1 MVKQWVQ
8 PPIDKSRLAPGGV
21 FLGSHLQSFIIIY
34 NAFIG
39 ILRES
44 FEIQV
49 LAICLYF
56 FNKGNIQI

>member
-1 MVKQWVQ
+1 MVKPWVQ
-8 PPIDKSRLAPGGV
+8 PPINKSRLAPGGV
-21 FLGSHLQSFIIIY
+21 LLGSHLPSFIIIY

-49 LAICLYF
+49 LAICL
-56 FNKGNIQI
+56 